1 MKRVKWRRVGEGEGE
16 FGSTTE
22 EENRARKNK
31 ENYERLEGL
40 VRGNGSKKI
49 RRFRESMHYT
59 SIYIKNRSTIRDLF
73 SNKVPL
79 SNPREIIWV
88 TKTHRISL
96 IIFSSG
102 SVSVSTRFFIY
113 VLTKRSICLAIFLTL
128 HSRSANPEFHL
139 ANFSILYHTCRF
151 SWH

>member
-1 MKRVKWRRVGEGEGE
+1 MGEGEGE

-22 EENRARKNK
+22 EENRVRKNK

-40 VRGNGSKKI
+40 VRGNGCKKI

-59 SIYIKNRSTIRDLF
+59 SIYIKNRSTVRDLF

-102 SVSVSTRFFIY
+102 SVSVSTRFFIRIDEEIY
-113 VLTKRSICLAIFLTL
+113 MSRDIFNPSQPKR
-128 HSRSANPEFHL
+128 
-139 ANFSILYHTCRF
+139 
-151 SWH
+151 

>member
-1 MKRVKWRRVGEGEGE
+1 MGEGEGE

-40 VRGNGSKKI
+40 VRGKGSKKI

-73 SNKVPL
+73 SK
-79 SNPREIIWV
+79 
-88 TKTHRISL
+88 
-96 IIFSSG
+96 
-102 SVSVSTRFFIY
+102 
-113 VLTKRSICLAIFLTL
+113 
-128 HSRSANPEFHL
+128 
-139 ANFSILYHTCRF
+139 
-151 SWH
+151 